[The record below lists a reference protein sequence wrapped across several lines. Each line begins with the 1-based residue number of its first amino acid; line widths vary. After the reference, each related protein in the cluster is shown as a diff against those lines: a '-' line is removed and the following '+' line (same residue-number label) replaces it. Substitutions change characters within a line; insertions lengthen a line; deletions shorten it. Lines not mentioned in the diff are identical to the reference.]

1 MANARV
7 VSAILVAGMIAAG
20 ISMSNAWAGGPD
32 SGVDQ
37 FSAVGSG
44 TFVDPRNADES
55 VEVGFSATGAT
66 AADASAAVIAACQ
79 ADGGQDCT
87 SDMVTNDNLCIASV
101 GDDIS
106 DVVAGGAGVSVE
118 AARLDA
124 IGRAAASN
132 TPMSPGA
139 LVVISVCPNGVA
151 Q

>member
-1 MANARV
+1 MARARV
-7 VSAILVAGMIAAG
+7 VSAILGAGVIAAG
-20 ISMSNAWAGGPD
+20 ISVSNAWAGGPD
-32 SGVDQ
+32 GGVDQ
-37 FSAVGSG
+37 FAAVGSG
-44 TFVDPRNADES
+44 TFADPQNDGDS

-79 ADGGQDCT
+79 VDGGQDCT

-124 IGRAAASN
+124 IGRAAANN
-132 TPMSPGA
+132 TPMSLGA
-139 LVVISVCPNGVA
+139 LVIISVCPNGEG

>member
-1 MANARV
+1 
-7 VSAILVAGMIAAG
+7 
-20 ISMSNAWAGGPD
+20 
-32 SGVDQ
+32 
-37 FSAVGSG
+37 
-44 TFVDPRNADES
+44 
-55 VEVGFSATGAT
+55 
-66 AADASAAVIAACQ
+66 
-79 ADGGQDCT
+79 
-87 SDMVTNDNLCIASV
+87 MVTNDNLCIASV

-124 IGRAAASN
+124 IGRAAANN

>member
-1 MANARV
+1 MTRARV
-7 VSAILVAGMIAAG
+7 VSAIAAAGVIAAG
-20 ISMSNAWAGGPD
+20 ISIGSAWAGGPV
-32 SGVDQ
+32 GVTDQ

-44 TFVDPRNADES
+44 TFVDPRNADDS

-66 AADASAAVIAACQ
+66 AAGASAAVIAACQ
-79 ADGGQDCT
+79 ADGGQECT
-87 SDMVTNDNLCIASV
+87 SDMVTNDSLCIASV

-124 IGRAAASN
+124 ISRAAANN

-139 LVVISVCPNGVA
+139 LVVISVCPNGEG